1 MAFSEELNFNGSVN
15 CESEKCNSNKPTL
28 ITNHNKITQLIVQT
42 ELLSTHQF
50 WQFDNVWKL
59 EKIFDIQ
66 IFETHIDEMSKA
78 Y

>member
-1 MAFSEELNFNGSVN
+1 MTSLRSFLF
-15 CESEKCNSNKPTL
+15 CDDF
-28 ITNHNKITQLIVQT
+28 NHNKITQLIVQT

-66 IFETHIDEMSKA
+66 IFETHIDEMNKA